1 MPEIK
6 KYPNRLGIKGWLAG
20 GKWGPE
26 RYLYFLHRVT
36 GLGLLLYL
44 LMHIVVVSSR
54 AWGPEQWETAM
65 GRVSGP
71 VFLVGEFLVFVAF
84 VFHALNGVRLVL
96 VELGILTGKAEEPI
110 FPYRSSVNVQRPF
123 MIVTMILAAILI
135 VLGGYDFFV
144 LVAH

>member
-6 KYPNRLGIKGWLAG
+6 KYPNRLGIKGWLFG

-36 GLGLLLYL
+36 GLGLLFYFLI
-44 LMHIVVVSSR
+44 HIVVVSSR
-54 AWGPEQWETAM
+54 AFGQEQWETAM
-65 GRVSGP
+65 ANVTGP
-71 VFLVGEFLVFVAF
+71 IFLVGEYLVFVAF

-96 VELGILTGKAEEPI
+96 VELGVLTGKAEDPV
-110 FPYRSSVNVQRPF
+110 FPYRSSLNVQRPF
-123 MIVTMILAAILI
+123 MIVMMILAAILI
-135 VLGGYDFFV
+135 VVGGYDFFV

>member
-6 KYPNRLGIKGWLAG
+6 KYPNRLGIKGWLVG

-144 LVAH
+144 LIAH